1 MRFIPVTLLSVV
13 SSFILSGCLS
23 QPSMYKSDG
32 TSVIIDAQPLSH
44 LPESAKV
51 EISLIYNDHSVKS
64 EVIEEGGY
72 LPYDYEL
79 PVEADKQASVKKI
92 KVTASIGTQ
101 RVLEGEKV
109 LPIVDDAPVVLHALS
124 ELVLKNTYWRA
135 EDISGRGIPPSTETT
150 LVFNSNNRLSGYA
163 GCNLYQS
170 AYASLSVFL
179 EIDKA
184 RLTRQRCSSP
194 IMYHENRYLALLTSA
209 EYFSIDEQGNLAI
222 YLSER
227 EKPLKFTPIT
237 YPEAQQS
244 MILQ

>member
-13 SSFILSGCLS
+13 SLFILSGCLS
-23 QPSMYKSDG
+23 HPSMYKADG
-32 TSVIIDAQPLSH
+32 AFLIIDAQPLSH

-51 EISLIYNDHSVKS
+51 EVALIYNDNSVKS
-64 EVIEEGGY
+64 EVIEENGY
-72 LPYDYEL
+72 LPYHYEL
-79 PVEADKQASVKKI
+79 PVDAGKQPSVKTI
-92 KVTASIGTQ
+92 KVAVSIGAE
-101 RVLEGEKV
+101 RVLEGEKTV
-109 LPIVDDAPVVLHALS
+109 SSIDDAPVALHALS
-124 ELVLKNTYWRA
+124 EDVLANTYWRA
-135 EDISGRGIPPSTETT
+135 EDISGRGIPPSIDTT
-150 LVFNSNNRLSGYA
+150 LIFNGSNRLSGYA

-170 AYASLSVFL
+170 AYTSLSVFL

-227 EKPLKFTPIT
+227 EKPLKFTPLT
-237 YPEAQQS
+237 YQEAQQS